1 MFLTRKPRSISW
13 RLSSR
18 DFQARRT
25 SKNSTLL
32 EQKPTFPDMRLTA
45 RISSKDLT
53 PTMERKDKMME
64 LVKSLLPAHQRGKNL
79 VVDTCPF
86 CGEKNVMAFSPDKE
100 VAKCF
105 RCGMSVTILG
115 LVMNVKNCSRQMAEK
130 YINKNL

>member
-1 MFLTRKPRSISW
+1 MFQTRKPRIISW
-13 RLSSR
+13 RLSRR
-18 DFQARRT
+18 DFQTGRT

-53 PTMERKDKMME
+53 LTMERKDKNRE
-64 LVKSLLPAHQRGKNL
+64 LVKSLLPAHERGKNL
-79 VVDTCPF
+79 VIDTCPF

-115 LVMNVKNCSRQMAEK
+115 LVMKVKNCTRQEAEK

>member
-1 MFLTRKPRSISW
+1 
-13 RLSSR
+13 
-18 DFQARRT
+18 
-25 SKNSTLL
+25 
-32 EQKPTFPDMRLTA
+32 MRLTA

-53 PTMERKDKMME
+53 QTMERKGEIME
-64 LVKSLLPAHQRGKNL
+64 LVKSLLPAHERGKNL
-79 VVDTCPF
+79 VIDTCPF

-115 LVMNVKNCSRQMAEK
+115 LVMKVKNCARQEAEE